1 MKNNKYLFSTG
12 EFAKLNGVNKRTL
25 HYYNDIGLFQPEVT
39 EENGYHYYSLMQ
51 SMQLEMILLLRKLG
65 LSIDDIREYTN
76 SPSDDS
82 FAKILTDKKRLINQ
96 SIEQLMEAKD
106 FLQQKLDK
114 LELGLSAEH
123 GKIELVHLPERRIL
137 LSEPI
142 TGIYD
147 EVDFSQSLEQLM
159 EAKDFL
165 QQKLDKLELGL
176 SAEHGKI
183 ELVHLPERRILLSE
197 PITGIY
203 DEVDFSVVAEFSMR
217 LKKLFGLYDN
227 FGSRISSEHI
237 MEQEFQKY
245 DAFFFYGR
253 EDVDE
258 YEEMRPEGD
267 YLRTFCIGGWDK
279 LKDVYQM
286 IMVYAKEH
294 GLILQGYAYEEGLN
308 EMSLW
313 DKLKDVYQMIMVYA
327 KEHGLILQGYA
338 YEEGLNEM
346 SLRRGDDYI
355 TMITVAVRKEE

>member
-25 HYYNDIGLFQPEVT
+25 HYYNDIGLFQPEIT

-82 FAKILTDKKRLINQ
+82 FAKILTDKKRLIDQ

-147 EVDFSQSLEQLM
+147 EVDF
-159 EAKDFL
+159 A
-165 QQKLDKLELGL
+165 
-176 SAEHGKI
+176 
-183 ELVHLPERRILLSE
+183 
-197 PITGIY
+197 
-203 DEVDFSVVAEFSMR
+203 VVSEFSMR

-245 DAFFFYGR
+245 DAFFAYGR
-253 EDVDE
+253 EDIDE
-258 YEEMRPEGD
+258 YEEMRPAGD

-286 IMVYAKEH
+286 IMAYAKER
-294 GLILQGYAYEEGLN
+294 
-308 EMSLW
+308 
-313 DKLKDVYQMIMVYA
+313 
-327 KEHGLILQGYA
+327 GLILQGYA

-355 TMITVAVRKEE
+355 TMITVAVRKKSSGYTEVKRLVR

>member
-25 HYYNDIGLFQPEVT
+25 HCYNDIGLFQPEIT

-82 FAKILTDKKRLINQ
+82 FAKILTDKKRLIDQ

-147 EVDFSQSLEQLM
+147 EVDF
-159 EAKDFL
+159 A
-165 QQKLDKLELGL
+165 
-176 SAEHGKI
+176 
-183 ELVHLPERRILLSE
+183 
-197 PITGIY
+197 
-203 DEVDFSVVAEFSMR
+203 VVSEFSMR

-245 DAFFFYGR
+245 DAFFAYGR
-253 EDVDE
+253 EDIDE
-258 YEEMRPEGD
+258 YEEMRPAGD

-286 IMVYAKEH
+286 IMAYAKER
-294 GLILQGYAYEEGLN
+294 GL
-308 EMSLW
+308 
-313 DKLKDVYQMIMVYA
+313 V
-327 KEHGLILQGYA
+327 LQGYA

-355 TMITVAVRKEE
+355 TMITVAVRKKE

>member
-25 HYYNDIGLFQPEVT
+25 HYYNDIGLFQPEIT

-82 FAKILTDKKRLINQ
+82 FAKILTDKKRLIDQ

-147 EVDFSQSLEQLM
+147 EVDF
-159 EAKDFL
+159 A
-165 QQKLDKLELGL
+165 
-176 SAEHGKI
+176 
-183 ELVHLPERRILLSE
+183 
-197 PITGIY
+197 
-203 DEVDFSVVAEFSMR
+203 VVSEFSMR

-245 DAFFFYGR
+245 DAFFAYGR
-253 EDVDE
+253 EDIEE

-267 YLRTFCIGGWDK
+267 YLRTFCIGDWDK

-286 IMVYAKEH
+286 IIAYAKEH
-294 GLILQGYAYEEGLN
+294 GL
-308 EMSLW
+308 
-313 DKLKDVYQMIMVYA
+313 V
-327 KEHGLILQGYA
+327 LQGYA

-355 TMITVAVRKEE
+355 TMITVAVRKKE

>member
-1 MKNNKYLFSTG
+1 MKNRKYLFSTLFSTG
-12 EFAKLNGVNKRTL
+12 EFAKLNGINKRTL
-25 HYYNDIGLFQPEVT
+25 HYYNDIGLFRPEIT
-39 EENGYHYYSLMQ
+39 GENGYHYYSLMQ

-65 LSIDDIREYTN
+65 LSIDDIREYTA
-76 SPSDDS
+76 SPSEDS
-82 FAKILTDKKRLINQ
+82 FTKILTDKKRLINQ
-96 SIEQLMEAKD
+96 SI
-106 FLQQKLDK
+106 
-114 LELGLSAEH
+114 
-123 GKIELVHLPERRIL
+123 
-137 LSEPI
+137 
-142 TGIYD
+142 
-147 EVDFSQSLEQLM
+147 EQLM

-245 DAFFFYGR
+245 DAFFSYGR

-308 EMSLW
+308 EMSL
-313 DKLKDVYQMIMVYA
+313 
-327 KEHGLILQGYA
+327 
-338 YEEGLNEM
+338 
-346 SLRRGDDYI
+346 RRGDDYI
-355 TMITVAVRKEE
+355 TMITVAVQRES

>member
-25 HYYNDIGLFQPEVT
+25 HYYNDIGLFQPEIT

-82 FAKILTDKKRLINQ
+82 FAKILTDKKRLIDQ
-96 SIEQLMEAKD
+96 SI
-106 FLQQKLDK
+106 
-114 LELGLSAEH
+114 
-123 GKIELVHLPERRIL
+123 
-137 LSEPI
+137 
-142 TGIYD
+142 
-147 EVDFSQSLEQLM
+147 EQLM

-245 DAFFFYGR
+245 DAFFAYGR
-253 EDVDE
+253 EDIDE

-286 IMVYAKEH
+286 IMSYV
-294 GLILQGYAYEEGLN
+294 
-308 EMSLW
+308 
-313 DKLKDVYQMIMVYA
+313 

>member
-25 HYYNDIGLFQPEVT
+25 HYYNDIGLFQPEIT

-65 LSIDDIREYTN
+65 LTIDDIREYTN

-96 SIEQLMEAKD
+96 SI
-106 FLQQKLDK
+106 
-114 LELGLSAEH
+114 
-123 GKIELVHLPERRIL
+123 
-137 LSEPI
+137 
-142 TGIYD
+142 
-147 EVDFSQSLEQLM
+147 EQLM

-245 DAFFFYGR
+245 DAFFSYGR

-308 EMSLW
+308 EMSL
-313 DKLKDVYQMIMVYA
+313 
-327 KEHGLILQGYA
+327 
-338 YEEGLNEM
+338 
-346 SLRRGDDYI
+346 RRGDDYI
-355 TMITVAVRKEE
+355 TMITVAVQRES